1 MVAAAVQQAD
11 LSAGIAV
18 LRIDH
23 VFFGNPQLT
32 STQAGSAP
40 FCGLRGITLEHS
52 FFATS

>member
-23 VFFGNPQLT
+23 VSSGNQQLT

-40 FCGLRGITLEHS
+40 SPRLRGVTLKRGFS
-52 FFATS
+52 ATS